1 MTTTLLADVAPEP
14 VAAGGG
20 GLLVVLLLL
29 GGVVAGAVWLIRL
42 ERKRRGPDGR

>member
-1 MTTTLLADVAPEP
+1 MTRMLADVAPAP
-14 VAAGGG
+14 AVGG
-20 GLLVVLLLL
+20 GLLLVLLLL

>member
-1 MTTTLLADVAPEP
+1 MTRMLADVAPAP
-14 VAAGGG
+14 VAGG
-20 GLLVVLLLL
+20 GLLLVLLLL